1 MRTNILAPVK
11 VSENSIQFYL
21 NGRVFELVENKINEA
36 ENIVDVTFANAIKA
50 FETFEF
56 NENQVK
62 WYHGTSRFVYSLAEN
77 KFTWGN
83 TEILS
88 ESFAN
93 HIMSAGAIRY
103 ENLKTAE
110 LFQSIPAMLENFT
123 LLDFAATFEGN
134 GVTVDLMKT
143 EDSIFVSRFNS
154 NNRIYK
160 FFEAKNAN
168 EALEYVKEQTG
179 EDASLFLAGL
189 LEGEAAEIAATN
201 EQISEF
207 ESMIEF
213 LKDQREVIAGHDK
226 SIAEI
231 KAADDLIAAEI
242 KVWESKI
249 VELKA

>member
-21 NGRVFELVENKINEA
+21 NGRVFELVENKIYEA
-36 ENIVDVTFANAIKA
+36 ENINDAAFANAIRA

-56 NENQVK
+56 NENHVK
-62 WYHGTSRFVYSLAEN
+62 WYHGTSRFVYNLAEN

-93 HIMSAGAIRY
+93 HIMAAGAIRY
-103 ENLKTAE
+103 ENLRTAE
-110 LFQSIPAMLENFT
+110 LFQSIPAMLENYT

-134 GVTVDLMKT
+134 GVVVDLMKT

-154 NNRIYK
+154 NNKIAK

-179 EDASLFLAGL
+179 EDASSFLIES
-189 LEGEAAEIAATN
+189 LEGEVATIAATN
-201 EQISEF
+201 EQISQF
-207 ESMIEF
+207 NSMIEF

-226 SIAEI
+226 SVAEI

-242 KVWESKI
+242 KVWESRI
-249 VELKA
+249 AELKA

>member
-21 NGRVFELVENKINEA
+21 NGRVFELVENKINEV
-36 ENIVDVTFANAIKA
+36 ENIADATFANAIRA

-56 NENQVK
+56 NENHVK

-110 LFQSIPAMLENFT
+110 LFQSIPSMLENFT
-123 LLDFAATFEGN
+123 VLDFAATFEGN

-143 EDSIFVSRFNS
+143 ENSIFVSRFNS
-154 NNRIYK
+154 NNKIAK

-168 EALEYVKEQTG
+168 EALEYVKEQTR
-179 EDASLFLAGL
+179 EDATLFLAES
-189 LEGEAAEIAATN
+189 LEGAAAEVAKIQ
-201 EQISEF
+201 EQVSEF
-207 ESMIEF
+207 QSMIDF

-226 SIAEI
+226 SVAEI
-231 KAADDLIAAEI
+231 KAADDLITAEI
-242 KVWESKI
+242 KVWESRI
-249 VELKA
+249 AELIA